1 MSFRNGAPTTDGNQ
15 GAAEIGEGVILI
27 GPHERASGPEH
38 LRADALL
45 EKRAV
50 KILGSGPLYI
60 ISQAILCTILGAA
73 IHLDCTGNSVFLG
86 CAVHSLK
93 NDMWLWAFVC
103 IASSRQTIFTML
115 AEQTAFPWAHGPIFL
130 TTLGIKLPSG

>member
-1 MSFRNGAPTTDGNQ
+1 MSFRNGAPTADGNQ

-27 GPHERASGPEH
+27 GPHERASDPEH

-73 IHLDCTGNSVFLG
+73 IHLDCTGNSVFFGL
-86 CAVHSLK
+86 CSAQPEK
-93 NDMWLWAFVC
+93 
-103 IASSRQTIFTML
+103 
-115 AEQTAFPWAHGPIFL
+115 
-130 TTLGIKLPSG
+130 